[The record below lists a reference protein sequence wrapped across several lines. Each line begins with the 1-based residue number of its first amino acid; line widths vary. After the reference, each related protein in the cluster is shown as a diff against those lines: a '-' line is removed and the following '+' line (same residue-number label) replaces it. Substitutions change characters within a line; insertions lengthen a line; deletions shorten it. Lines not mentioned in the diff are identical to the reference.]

1 MITAIDFGC
10 DAIRS
15 AFRSMENRRQ
25 ISLFSERAQYT
36 VLPNT
41 HTHLQA
47 LADNHISYAT
57 CEDSLVVFG
66 NQAASVRWLSKTPS
80 APLFTDGSVP
90 REDAP
95 ARQILSILTRALLP
109 AVDTVGYCFY
119 TGPGGTAEDDN
130 KEFLSRLIRMH
141 GWIPIQGSPGNAVIL
156 ASGSENRFTGI
167 SVIVGAESTR
177 IAIARFGQELSSET
191 LNVGSNWIDNELAS
205 QHEMKTWAPS
215 GDCYLDLEAVR
226 DWKHDPSVNLRSA
239 GNERERTLGRLYDVV
254 LGRIARSIREQLG
267 SMAVDSV
274 LAGERLSVA
283 CAGGAALI
291 NGFIPALTDRLVE
304 HDIAGRITTLRVVED
319 AETCVVRGLMIQGEL
334 EQLTAT
340 RAA

>member
-10 DAIRS
+10 DTIRS
-15 AFRSMENRRQ
+15 AFRSMENRRE

-41 HTHLQA
+41 AAHLHA

-57 CEDSLVVFG
+57 CEDNLVVFG
-66 NQAASVRWLSKTPS
+66 NQAAGVRWLSKTPS
-80 APLFTDGSVP
+80 APLFTDGQIP

-109 AVDTVGYCFY
+109 AVDSVGYCFY
-119 TGPGGTAEDDN
+119 TGPAGDGEQQN
-130 KEFLSRLIRMH
+130 NEFLSRLIRMH
-141 GWIPIQGSPGNAVIL
+141 GWIPIAGSAGNAVIL
-156 ASGSENRFTGI
+156 ASGSEQRFTGI

-177 IAIARFGQELSSET
+177 IAVARFGQELSTET
-191 LNVGSNWIDNELAS
+191 LNVGSNWIDGELAT
-205 QHEMKTWAPS
+205 QHDIKTWAPS

-226 DWKHDPSVNLRSA
+226 DWKHNPSLDLRTA

-254 LGRIARSIREQLG
+254 LGRIARSIREQL
-267 SMAVDSV
+267 SSATVRSV
-274 LAGERLSVA
+274 LPDERLTVA
-283 CAGGAALI
+283 CAGGAALVG
-291 NGFIPALTDRLVE
+291 GFVPSLTDRLVE
-304 HDIAGRITTLRVVED
+304 HDIAGRITTVRVVDD

>member
-10 DAIRS
+10 DTIRS
-15 AFRSMENRRQ
+15 AFRSTENRRE
-25 ISLFSERAQYT
+25 ISLFSERAHYT

-41 HTHLQA
+41 AAHLHA

-66 NQAASVRWLSKTPS
+66 NRAADVRWLSKTPS
-80 APLFTDGSVP
+80 APLFTDGGIP

-109 AVDTVGYCFY
+109 SVDSVGYCFY
-119 TGPGGTAEDDN
+119 SGPGGEAESEN
-130 KEFLSRLIRMH
+130 NEFLSRLIRMH

-156 ASGSENRFTGI
+156 ASGSENRFTGV
-167 SVIVGAESTR
+167 SVVVGAESTR
-177 IAIARFGQELSSET
+177 IAVARFGQELVTET
-191 LNVGSNWIDNELAS
+191 LNVGSNWIDSELAS
-205 QHEMKTWAPS
+205 QHDLKTWAPS

-226 DWKHDPSVNLRSA
+226 DWKHDPTLDLRTA
-239 GNERERTLGRLYDVV
+239 GNERERSLRRLYDVV
-254 LGRIARSIREQLG
+254 LNRIARSIREQLR
-267 SMAVDSV
+267 SIAVDSV
-274 LAGERLSVA
+274 LSDTRLSVS
-283 CAGGAALI
+283 CAGGASLI
-291 NGFIPALTDRLVE
+291 NGFVPSLTDRLVE
-304 HDIAGRITTLRVVED
+304 HDVADRITTVRVVED
-319 AETCVVRGLMIQGEL
+319 ADTCVVRGLMIQGEL